1 MLNRLSNDP
10 IQTAIAQIERQHEED
25 KQGNKGIISH
35 PMVMLGLNPQPLE
48 PVGSRKY

>member
-25 KQGNKGIISH
+25 KQGNKGIIN
-35 PMVMLGLNPQPLE
+35 M
-48 PVGSRKY
+48 RW